1 APGAVLGAGGIPF
14 PIGMRASALLAL
26 NRSWSGPLAID
37 STSLAAG
44 LAASGS
50 LAEAAGIPPPAP
62 EQDFEAREAV
72 LEIGDVRYAPRG
84 PGRQNPLIADVNLR
98 VGKGEVVALV
108 GVSGSG
114 KSTLLKLAASLLD
127 PTSGSIHHPASGN
140 GRDRP
145 TALALEYPE
154 RQLFGRTV
162 EEDVTATLW
171 VDGVPVEERRARGRE
186 AMELVGLRHET
197 FASRVPMTLSE
208 GEKRRVALASLL
220 AQPPRVLLLDEPTA
234 GLDPEGRRALAG
246 VMRGLSAR
254 GHAILMA
261 SHDLDFAS
269 AVADRIVVLGRDL
282 GEPGRILGEGRPP
295 AIWHDRT
302 LLGRAHLP
310 SPDFVLTEQA
320 LRGPMLPRLSLVRD
334 SESLLSALARAL
346 EGRDAINPASA
357 SRAG

>member
-1 APGAVLGAGGIPF
+1 
-14 PIGMRASALLAL
+14 MRASALLAL
-26 NRSWSGPLAID
+26 HRSWSGPLASD
-37 STSLAAG
+37 STSLTAG
-44 LAASGS
+44 LAAAGTR
-50 LAEAAGIPPPAP
+50 AEAPRVPSPASTK
-62 EQDFEAREAV
+62 DIEAREAV
-72 LEIGDVRYAPRG
+72 LELRDVGYAPRG
-84 PGRQNPLIADVNLR
+84 PGARNPLIAGVDLR

-114 KSTLLKLAASLLD
+114 KSTLLKLAAGLLG
-127 PTSGSIHHPASGN
+127 PTSGSIHHQASGN

-145 TALALEYPE
+145 IALALEYPE

-171 VDGVPVEERRARGRE
+171 VDGVPPQERQARGRE

-197 FASRVPMTLSE
+197 FASRVPITLSE

-220 AQPPRVLLLDEPTA
+220 AEPSRVLLLDEPTA

-246 VMRGLSAR
+246 VVRGLSAW

-261 SHDLDFAS
+261 THDLDFAS
-269 AVADRIVVLGRDL
+269 AVADRIVVLGRSAR
-282 GEPGRILGEGRPP
+282 EPGRILGEGPPP

-302 LLGRAHLP
+302 LLGRARLP

-320 LRGPMLPRLSLVRD
+320 LRGLGLPELGPVRD
-334 SESLLSALARAL
+334 SESLLLAFARAL
-346 EGRDAINPASA
+346 EGLPANDPASP